1 MSLVYLLNTIEVK
14 MKPSKLPKDK
24 TTCVRYNSEVM
35 EKLKKKGYKSIQ
47 DLVNKTIDQK
57 VKISV
62 K

>member
-1 MSLVYLLNTIEVK
+1 